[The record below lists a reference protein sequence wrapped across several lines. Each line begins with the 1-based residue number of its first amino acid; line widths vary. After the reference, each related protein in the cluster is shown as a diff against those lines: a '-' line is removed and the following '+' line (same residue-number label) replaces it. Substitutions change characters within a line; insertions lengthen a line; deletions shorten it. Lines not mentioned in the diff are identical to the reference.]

1 MAKPHLVIIGN
12 GMAGGR
18 LLEEILKRDPAR
30 YRITVFGAERW
41 DNYNRIMLS
50 PVLAGEI
57 EKPEIILHTRE
68 WYTQQGIEL
77 HSGDPV
83 VYVDTAQQQVI
94 SQQGLTVHYDKLVL
108 ATGSEATLPANLP
121 GENTQGIFSF
131 RKMDDI
137 DAILSAGQH
146 SRRAIVLGGGLLGLE
161 AAYGLS
167 KQNIPVT
174 VIHRGPWLLN
184 RQLDPKAAEL
194 LRQELELRGIEIR
207 LNCEIQDY
215 ICTATDTGN
224 VLSAVQM
231 ADGTLLNCDLAV
243 IAIGITPNT
252 ELARSSE
259 LNCQRGIVINSL
271 LETNADP
278 VYALGECSEF
288 EGETFGLVAPIWDQA
303 QALADRLCYTADS
316 HFELSP
322 YATKLKVSGIDLFSA
337 GEYLDQEDTESL
349 VYEDPE
355 HSVYRKL
362 IFRGQTLVGTV
373 LYGAV
378 QDGQWYFDLIQ
389 ANTDIRHLAP
399 MMLFGK
405 QYCKALLAE
414 QPSSNTAVEAEPHT
428 EFVSDTL
435 LPPGAT
441 PISASELASG
451 VTP

>member
-18 LLEEILKRDPAR
+18 LLEELLKRDPAR
-30 YRITVFGAERW
+30 YRITVFGAEHW

-50 PVLAGEI
+50 PVLAGEM
-57 EKPEIILHTRE
+57 EKQEITLHTRQ
-68 WYTQQGIEL
+68 WYEEQGITL

-83 VYVDTAQQQVI
+83 IHVDAIHKQVI
-94 SQQGLTVHYDKLVL
+94 SQNGLKLPYDKLVF
-108 ATGSEATLPANLP
+108 ATGSEAALPGNLPAKS
-121 GENTQGIFSF
+121 THGIFSF
-131 RKMDDI
+131 RKLDDI
-137 DAILSAGQH
+137 DAILGAAEQ

-184 RQLDPKAAEL
+184 RQLDRKAAEL
-194 LRQELELRGIEIR
+194 LRQEMELRGIEIR
-207 LNCEIQDY
+207 LDCEIKDY
-215 ICTATDTGN
+215 ICTATEQGN

-243 IAIGITPNT
+243 IAIGITPNIK
-252 ELARSSE
+252 LARNSE
-259 LNCQRGIVINSL
+259 LDCGHGIIINKR
-271 LETNADP
+271 LETSAP
-278 VYALGECSEF
+278 SVYALGECSEF
-288 EGETFGLVAPIWDQA
+288 DGETFGLVAPIWDQA
-303 QALADRLCYTADS
+303 RVLADQLCQNS
-316 HFELSP
+316 NSLFELSP
-322 YATKLKVSGIDLFSA
+322 YATKLKISGIDLFSA

-389 ANTDIRHLAP
+389 AQSDVRHLAP
-399 MMLFGK
+399 VMLFGK

-414 QPSSNTAVEAEPHT
+414 QPSPTTADEAEPLT
-428 EFVSDTL
+428 ERVSDTL
-435 LPPGAT
+435 LSSAA